1 MSEGHQR
8 QMMLCA
14 DDPSHMLKESGPKCS
29 TGNISNYR
37 KELYFGDYFQPSEF
51 YSRSL
56 TTNRKLSVYR
66 NKITP
71 IVKFQPR

>member
-37 KELYFGDYFQPSEF
+37 KELYFGEF
-51 YSRSL
+51 L
-56 TTNRKLSVYR
+56 TFGVLFTFVDN
-66 NKITP
+66 
-71 IVKFQPR
+71 